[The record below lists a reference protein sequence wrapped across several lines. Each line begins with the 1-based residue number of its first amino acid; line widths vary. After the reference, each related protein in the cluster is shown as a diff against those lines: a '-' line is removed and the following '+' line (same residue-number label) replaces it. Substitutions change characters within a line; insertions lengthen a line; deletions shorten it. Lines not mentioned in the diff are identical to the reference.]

1 MAIDKYIHL
10 NSDLRGS
17 DSTCGSVG
25 GGGKEGG
32 KGGGFTHDWL
42 GGWHIWLFIIHKHS
56 TENKKLASL
65 VTSIF
70 GHWMAL
76 FCFPSGGRN
85 VLWRGRVR
93 FLRRLSRMCALHRHA
108 AGTASSVCKKYLCL
122 LGNCSYL
129 ITVLLFN
136 VLVKLFNSD
145 FGGSGT
151 SKRGYSKKVVKW
163 QTWVS

>member
-1 MAIDKYIHL
+1 MTDQ
-10 NSDLRGS
+10 
-17 DSTCGSVG
+17 
-25 GGGKEGG
+25 EGG
-32 KGGGFTHDWL
+32 TFGCSS
-42 GGWHIWLFIIHKHS
+42 S
-56 TENKKLASL
+56 TNIQLKTKKLASL

-76 FCFPSGGRN
+76 FCFPSDGRN
-85 VLWRGRVR
+85 ALWRGRVR
-93 FLRRLSRMCALHRHA
+93 FLRRLSQMCALHRHA
-108 AGTASSVCKKYLCL
+108 AGTACSACKKYLCL

-163 QTWVS
+163 QTWVSYAGGSGKAYKRRALSPDSLH